1 MKLREGLD
9 GHCPVKKISVMP
21 PECRQPK
28 LYRVWRRPH
37 GGCQRKHPNASAA
50 EQYQRKGEQLKE
62 GTHPSRPADP
72 CETERFVKGP
82 VANGTIQETETPSQK
97 QGESTES
104 STMVPE
110 SHKLSVRFSP
120 NVSLASLPSAARTPS
135 IPRGSLSHSQ
145 KLQCNEWIS
154 KRNLKVERELFA
166 KTVWSP
172 WKAVSSLADS
182 PVHHVQD
189 VKSASKR
196 STGSP
201 EGKNS
206 SKSLEPA
213 TIQTGASSGAA

>member
-145 KLQCNEWIS
+145 KVMYYIRQVKERIYRLYQHQNGGEIKIS
-154 KRNLKVERELFA
+154 GWAVYAL
-166 KTVWSP
+166 TV
-172 WKAVSSLADS
+172 AV
-182 PVHHVQD
+182 Q
-189 VKSASKR
+189 
-196 STGSP
+196 
-201 EGKNS
+201 
-206 SKSLEPA
+206 
-213 TIQTGASSGAA
+213 